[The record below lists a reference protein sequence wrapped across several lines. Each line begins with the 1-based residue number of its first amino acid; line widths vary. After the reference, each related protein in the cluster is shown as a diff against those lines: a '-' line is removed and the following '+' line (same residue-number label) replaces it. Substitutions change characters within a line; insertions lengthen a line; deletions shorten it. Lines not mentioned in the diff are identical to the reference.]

1 MKSEIIHLRVSK
13 ELKIK
18 LLEKS
23 SLQNRNLSDIIRIEL
38 ENNIPNDDNIIL
50 KENIHVF
57 QSYYFLNLYSWLFA
71 LKMNSE
77 LTLSSSVLNDLKECI
92 QKIIVF
98 EKLPDNV
105 RLAIVA
111 IYHQILFSINKNS
124 KFEYHKNF
132 EYTNNA
138 IIIINYCLN
147 ISSTKI

>member
-50 KENIHVF
+50 KENIHIF

-105 RLAIVA
+105 RLAMVA
-111 IYHQILFSINKNS
+111 IYHQILFSINKKSN
-124 KFEYHKNF
+124 FEYHKNF

-138 IIIINYCLN
+138 ITIINYCLN
-147 ISSTKI
+147 ISSAKI

>member
-1 MKSEIIHLRVSK
+1 MKSEIIHLRVSTK
-13 ELKIK
+13 LKNR

-23 SLQNRNLSDIIRIEL
+23 NEQNRNLSDIIRIEL
-38 ENNIPNDDNIIL
+38 ENNIPNDDSIII
-50 KENIHVF
+50 KEDVHLF

-71 LKMNSE
+71 LKVNSE
-77 LTLSSSVLNDLKECI
+77 LSLSSRTLDDIKECI

-105 RLAIVA
+105 KLAMVA

-132 EYTNNA
+132 EYDNHI
-138 IIIINYCLN
+138 IIIINYCIN
-147 ISSTKI
+147 ISSNKI